1 MPSSTNTN
9 IKPGNNPANSE
20 EEGDTNAGGK
30 LEKKE
35 MDSKVKEAFE
45 FAAKELGMKIKFQG
59 GYVVLDSECPAG
71 TEEQLKK
78 AKEACDEATEKKA

>member
-9 IKPGNNPANSE
+9 IKPGVDPND
-20 EEGDTNAGGK
+20 EGDTNAGGK
-30 LEKKE
+30 IDKKE
-35 MDSKVKEAFE
+35 TDAKVKEAFE

-59 GYVVLDSECPAG
+59 GYIVIDSECPAG

-78 AKEACDEATEKKA
+78 AKEACEETTEKKA